1 MQMELINKIKSRRIY
16 VLFRNVTTIR
26 DNEFKIIEYLTNHKI
41 KKAEYPTV
49 NGDIENKK
57 EKYNKIWI
65 GYSNYNNPL
74 KGVKEG
80 RLNVYYKHVRGVAE
94 WKSWME
100 LFNFKDPEKKTY
112 VGIHELEVLECEDD
126 VFFDKVEYWI
136 NEYKRV
142 YSDNVIN
149 GNEKPKTIPLV
160 EQEPKVLKVDRS
172 TQTSPQRVPR
182 ERLRNFTTEE
192 IQKRYRDKNKDIL
205 KQRAK
210 EYYIRKKN
218 LKENPL

>member
-1 MQMELINKIKSRRIY
+1 MEKKSRRIY
-16 VLFRNVTTIR
+16 ILFRNDIYTR
-26 DNEFKIIEYLTNHKI
+26 DSEFKIIDYLTNYKVKI
-41 KKAEYPTV
+41 AEYPTI
-49 NGDIENKK
+49 NGDCSIKNGNKIK
-57 EKYNKIWI
+57 KYKKIWI
-65 GYSNYNNPL
+65 GYSDIRSDL

-80 RLNVYYKHVRGVAE
+80 RLNVYYKHLRGVAE

-100 LFNFKDPEKKTY
+100 IFNFKDPEKKIY